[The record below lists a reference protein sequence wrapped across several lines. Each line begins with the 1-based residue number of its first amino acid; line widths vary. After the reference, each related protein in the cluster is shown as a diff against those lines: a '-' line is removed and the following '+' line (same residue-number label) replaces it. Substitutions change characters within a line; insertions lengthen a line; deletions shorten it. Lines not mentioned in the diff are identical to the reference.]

1 MGAPKKEELLDFFQ
15 GNCVRTVLGTRLTEL
30 HTVRCLDCGSIP
42 LSRYINYR
50 KVEMARA
57 RSMDEG

>member
-1 MGAPKKEELLDFFQ
+1 MLEDLQNIFQKKYL
-15 GNCVRTVLGTRLTEL
+15 RTVLGTRLTEL
-30 HTVRCLDCGSIP
+30 HTVRCVDCGSIP
-42 LSRYINYR
+42 LSRYIDYR